1 MTDIRRMSVPD
12 MIRHLETHGEQPD
25 PRTDID
31 TASLVAA
38 YPELG
43 RVRVTEL
50 SIATPHGEQPARLYR
65 MPDATPIAGLVW
77 AHGGAFVG
85 GHLDMPES
93 NWVALFLATR
103 GISVL
108 AVDYS
113 KALNGVRFPV
123 PSDDVL
129 AAWEWA
135 TANIDRLGVTADRL
149 HLGGASAG
157 GNLTAGVTARIR
169 NAGGVLPASLV
180 IVYPALHSTMPEPSE
195 ELREDLDAIGS
206 GMPTEVMRQL
216 NLNFTG
222 SEELLADPV
231 AFPGHGDT
239 SGFPPV
245 YILNAQSDPLRA
257 SGETFGRQ
265 LREAGGTMHVE
276 LEPGARH
283 GHLDEP
289 HSAEG
294 QASVRRIVDWLTGVK
309 APTTG

>member
-1 MTDIRRMSVPD
+1 MSVPD

-31 TASLVAA
+31 TASLISA

-43 RVRVTEL
+43 AVNVTDL
-50 SIATPHGEQPARLYR
+50 TIATPHGEQPARLYR
-65 MPDATPIAGLVW
+65 LPDATPIAGLVW

-93 NWVALFLATR
+93 HWVALSLAAR
-103 GISVL
+103 GVSVL

-135 TANIDRLGVTADRL
+135 VANIDRLGVTVGRL

-157 GNLTAGVTARIR
+157 GNLTAGVIARLR
-169 NAGGVLPASLV
+169 DAGGVLPASLV

-195 ELREDLDAIGS
+195 ELHGKLEEHG
-206 GMPTEVMRQL
+206 GMPLEVMRQL

-222 SEELLADPV
+222 SEEGLTDPV
-231 AFPGHGDT
+231 AFPGHGEA

-245 YILNAQSDPLRA
+245 YILNADTDPLRA
-257 SGETFGRQ
+257 SGEAFGRQ
-265 LREAGGTMHVE
+265 LRDAGGRVLVE
-276 LEPGARH
+276 VEPEAAH
-283 GHLDEP
+283 GHLDQP

-294 QASVRRIVDWLTGVK
+294 RSSVERIFDWLTGVK
-309 APTTG
+309 APTSG